1 MRSRG
6 PEAGRSRSPAT
17 CRSAE
22 DAAGMVDGAVDAL
35 GRLDIVV
42 NSAGVTARNALPP
55 GSDPDDVWDRVIEV
69 NLRGTYLVSRCAV
82 AHMQRGGGRI
92 DREPRVDHG
101 DGRLPARS
109 GRCAQPL
116 PPSKGGVIQLTR
128 NMPSILAR
136 DGIRVNC
143 LCPGFVETDLTK
155 SLTDGPPTL
164 EMLESRHPLGRLGQP
179 EEVAN
184 AALYLASDEASY
196 VTGAAL
202 TVDGW
207 LHRSIGRPV
216 KWSVKFVSW
225 NIEGKTAPGT
235 ACVKWTRM
243 SLYCRRRANRRR
255 TWTRRSASISPL
267 GALLAGDGGAGRP
280 SPS

>member
-1 MRSRG
+1 MNRLKDKAALVTG
-6 PEAGRSRSPAT
+6 AGSGIGRAAAALFASEGARVACADLSHARAEET
-17 CRSAE
+17 AGEIERAGGRAVALSGDVSVAE

-82 AHMQRGGGRI
+82 AHMQRGGGGSI
-92 DREPRVDHG
+92 VNLASTMGMVGYPPG
-101 DGRLPARS
+101 LGGALNPY
-109 GRCAQPL
+109 

-128 NMPSILAR
+128 NMAVDLAR

-202 TVDGW
+202 TVDG
-207 LHRSIGRPV
+207 GY
-216 KWSVKFVSW
+216 
-225 NIEGKTAPGT
+225 TA
-235 ACVKWTRM
+235 V
-243 SLYCRRRANRRR
+243 
-255 TWTRRSASISPL
+255 
-267 GALLAGDGGAGRP
+267 
-280 SPS
+280 